1 MPPPSDKAVST
12 HEVKTLE
19 VEISFGDC
27 DPFQIVFYPNYFR
40 WFDHATWKL
49 FEAAG
54 LPPEVLAERYKVTG
68 HPLVKAGA
76 AFSAPSKPG
85 ERLTIYSRFARWSAR
100 SFEVAHRAVKEDGRL
115 AVEGSETRV
124 LATPDEKSPS
134 GIRAITIPDDIIARF
149 RSPGRG

>member
-1 MPPPSDKAVST
+1 MPPPNDEAVSAQ
-12 HEVKTLE
+12 EIRTLE
-19 VEISFGDC
+19 VEVSFGDC

-40 WFDHATWKL
+40 WFDQATWKL

-85 ERLTIYSRFARWSAR
+85 DRLTIYSRFARWSAR
-100 SFEVAHRAVKEDGRL
+100 SFEIVHRAVKQDGRV

-124 LATPDEKSPS
+124 LATPDKTSPA
-134 GIRAITIPDDIIARF
+134 GIRAITIPDEIIARF
-149 RSPGRG
+149 RGAGRA

>member
-1 MPPPSDKAVST
+1 VPPPNDDAVSGQ
-12 HEVKTLE
+12 EIKTLE
-19 VEISFGDC
+19 VEITFGDC

-54 LPPEVLAERYKVTG
+54 LPPEVLRDRYKVTG

-76 AFSAPSKPG
+76 AFSAPTRPG
-85 ERLTIYSRFARWSAR
+85 EILTIYSRFARWTAR
-100 SFEVAHRAVKEDGRL
+100 SFEVVHRGVRRDGKL

-124 LATPDEKSPS
+124 LATPDAGSPS
-134 GIRAITIPDDIIARF
+134 GIRAITLPDDIIARF
-149 RSPGRG
+149 RSPGAA